1 MKMIIEPRGKP
12 PVATRAIAAIG
23 AAVAALILVA
33 VPLVLAGAN
42 PVDAFGLM
50 LKGAFGA
57 PFAIGETLTRA
68 TPMIF
73 TGLAAAIAFRA
84 KLWNIGAEGQLFAGA
99 LGAVLVGSTLLNLPW
114 PIALPAVLVAGFVA
128 GAVLMLIPAVL
139 KLRFGADEVV
149 ITLLLN
155 FVVILFIQ
163 LLVEGPLK
171 DPLAL
176 GWPQSIPVTA
186 AADLPTLMP
195 RLRVHWG
202 LIVAIFAAIVLWVIV
217 RRTVLGFEI
226 RAVGENQAA
235 ARFAGLPVG
244 GTLIKVAIISG
255 GLAGLAGASEVAGV
269 KGYLSTDL
277 SPGFGYSGIVVAMLA
292 GLSPIGAIFAAIFV
306 AAVFVGAD
314 SMSRAI
320 GVSNYI
326 ADLTVALALLC
337 VLVSG
342 FFLRFRVR
350 LERATPVPAE

>member
-1 MKMIIEPRGKP
+1 
-12 PVATRAIAAIG
+12 
-23 AAVAALILVA
+23 
-33 VPLVLAGAN
+33 
-42 PVDAFGLM
+42 
-50 LKGAFGA
+50 
-57 PFAIGETLTRA
+57 
-68 TPMIF
+68 
-73 TGLAAAIAFRA
+73 
-84 KLWNIGAEGQLFAGA
+84 
-99 LGAVLVGSTLLNLPW
+99 
-114 PIALPAVLVAGFVA
+114 
-128 GAVLMLIPAVL
+128 MLIPAVL

-155 FVVILFIQ
+155 FVVILFVQ
-163 LLVEGPLK
+163 LVVEGPLK

-176 GWPQSIPVTA
+176 GWPQSIPLTA
-186 AADLPTLMP
+186 AADLPTLLP

-202 LIVAIFAAIVLWVIV
+202 LAIAIVAAIVLAVIV

-226 RAVGENQAA
+226 RAVGENKAA
-235 ARFAGLPVG
+235 AKFAGLPVDA
-244 GTLIKVAIISG
+244 TVLKVALISG
-255 GLAGLAGASEVAGV
+255 GLAGLAGVSEVAGV

-292 GLSPIGAIFAAIFV
+292 GLSPVGAIFAAIFV

-350 LERATPVPAE
+350 FARDAAAAAD